1 MDTIFMNS
9 GKSKTYDP
17 HRLLLLQQG
26 MKSLHYLMD
35 YILYQIFETALNKHG
50 EKTDNLSIRIY
61 VNKTENKITF
71 KIKILLKILLKKIL
85 KA

>member
-17 HRLLLLQQG
+17 HRLLLLRQE

-35 YILYQIFETALNKHG
+35 YILYQIFEAALNKHG

-61 VNKTENKITF
+61 VSKIENKITF
-71 KIKILLKILLKKIL
+71 EIKILLKILLKIL
-85 KA
+85 VKA